1 MPLGMAYHPAPPL
14 AVGESE
20 AEALRAMTRAGT
32 TQQRTVQHAR
42 IVLHAA
48 EGVANVQI
56 ADELGVSIPT
66 VLL

>member
-1 MPLGMAYHPAPPL
+1 M
-14 AVGESE
+14 
-20 AEALRAMTRAGT
+20 LR
-32 TQQRTVQHAR
+32 
-42 IVLHAA
+42 AA